1 MRIGF
6 QKPCEAEM
14 NLRQYFKMGTY
25 ATYVWS
31 AYGLTAGTLG
41 VIVWLAK
48 RKLAKEVQRARRR

>member
-1 MRIGF
+1 
-6 QKPCEAEM
+6 M